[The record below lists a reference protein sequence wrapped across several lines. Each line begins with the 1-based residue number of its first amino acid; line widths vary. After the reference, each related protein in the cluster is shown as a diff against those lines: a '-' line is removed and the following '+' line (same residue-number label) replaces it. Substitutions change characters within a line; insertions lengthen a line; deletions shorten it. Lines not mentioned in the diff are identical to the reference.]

1 MLQIIPGGPM
11 TASTLFRVS
20 CMSLF
25 AAAAVGASTA
35 DETAAPS
42 AVKPT
47 IVLVHGAFEDAS
59 AWQQV
64 IAVLQRDE
72 YEVVAV
78 QTPLTSLAADA
89 QATKRAVEALNGP
102 VVMAGHS
109 WGGAVITEAA
119 AGDERVKALVY
130 IAAFAPDANEV
141 VTAYGDKYPTR
152 LGAALKPDSAG
163 FLTVDPAQF
172 QDLFARDVPA
182 AQAHVA
188 AATQKPMLGSAFGD
202 SVVRAGWRSVPTWY
216 VITLEDQA
224 IQPDLQ
230 RFYAERMKAKMTE
243 IQASHAVIASQPAKV
258 ARVIEEAARA
268 SMQGKL

>member
-1 MLQIIPGGPM
+1 
-11 TASTLFRVS
+11 V
-20 CMSLF
+20 SLF
-25 AAAAVGASTA
+25 AAAAITA
-35 DETAAPS
+35 FAADKAPAPS
-42 AVKPT
+42 TVKPT
-47 IVLVHGAFEDAS
+47 IVLVHGAFEDGS
-59 AWQQV
+59 AWQHV
-64 IAVLQRDE
+64 VAILQRDK
-72 YEVVAV
+72 YDVVAV

-89 QATKRAVEALNGP
+89 QATKRALEAQTGP
-102 VVMAGHS
+102 IVMVGHS

-119 AGDERVKALVY
+119 AGDARVKALIY

-182 AQAHVA
+182 ADAHVA
-188 AATQKPMLGSAFGD
+188 AAAQKPMLGSAFGD
-202 SVVRAGWRSVPTWY
+202 SVIHAGWRSVPTWY
-216 VITLEDQA
+216 LITLQDQA

-230 RFYAERMKAKMTE
+230 RFYAERMKAKTTE

-258 ARVIEEAARA
+258 ARLIEEAARA
-268 SMQGKL
+268 SMQGQL